1 MLQRVSSDRNDARQE
16 IAKLTEVIST
26 ASKHSEYA
34 IANSHASVMAIVAPV
49 NGLAETSR
57 MHGLAKGMF
66 QWHLKTIAL
75 LL

>member
-16 IAKLTEVIST
+16 IAKLTEVILT

-34 IANSHASVMAIVAPV
+34 IANSHATVMAIAPV